1 MSINLAKQVQTT
13 EIKFEGPLANNYGGK
28 YAKVKY
34 QGRWLLVQTPKMLA
48 PYGMSIYEE
57 KDNKGNLTGR
67 KTYSLDVS
75 FNGYEPA
82 EDSNSDEPRRPSVR
96 QFYDLVTDMED
107 NLVDHAHQNNFT
119 WVDNPDASREVC
131 KALLR
136 TSVKWSRDKDTK
148 QIIKKYAPKVKLN
161 LPVYED
167 GMGFKAFVNDK
178 SNEIKNVAEL
188 ERALSGR
195 CDVVAIIK
203 CDKVTFNG
211 GKYGYKWTVAQLKVY
226 TSTSALASYA
236 FIEDSDHEDDTPQ
249 ASSSD
254 YKTHEH
260 VNVVE
265 DSEEDEEDELDGE
278 VSSEEEEEEATP
290 PTPKKKV
297 VRRRKT
303 KKKKEDA

>member
-48 PYGMSIYEE
+48 PYGMSIYED
-57 KDNKGNLTGR
+57 KDNKGNPTGK

-96 QFYDLVTDMED
+96 QFYDLVTDMEN

-178 SNEIKNVAEL
+178 SNEIKNVEDL
-188 ERALSGR
+188 EKALSGR

-211 GKYGYKWTVAQLKVY
+211 GKYGYKWTVAQLKIY
-226 TSTSALASYA
+226 SSQSALATYA
-236 FIEDSDHEDDTPQ
+236 FIEDSDQEEETKESK
-249 ASSSD
+249 SSSS
-254 YKTHEH
+254 TQHEH
-260 VNVVE
+260 VNVVD
-265 DSEEDEEDELDGE
+265 DSEEEEDELDGE
-278 VSSEEEEEEATP
+278 VSSEEEEEEVSKPPTP
-290 PTPKKKV
+290 PTKKKKV
-297 VRRRKT
+297 VRRRK
-303 KKKKEDA
+303 KKNDA

>member
-1 MSINLAKQVQTT
+1 MDIETDSRKDIEKQ
-13 EIKFEGPLANNYGGK
+13 I
-28 YAKVKY
+28 AKVVGNKI
-34 QGRWLLVQTPKMLA
+34 GKDIEL
-48 PYGMSIYEE
+48 SIY
-57 KDNKGNLTGR
+57 N
-67 KTYSLDVS
+67 YSKE
-75 FNGYEPA
+75 YA
-82 EDSNSDEPRRPSVR
+82 EIQDTPYLLSSI
-96 QFYDLVTDMED
+96 YD
-107 NLVDHAHQNNFT
+107 
-119 WVDNPDASREVC
+119 
-131 KALLR
+131 
-136 TSVKWSRDKDTK
+136 
-148 QIIKKYAPKVKLN
+148 
-161 LPVYED
+161 
-167 GMGFKAFVNDK
+167 DK
-178 SNEIKNVAEL
+178 SNEIKNVDEL

-254 YKTHEH
+254 SKTHEH

-265 DSEEDEEDELDGE
+265 DSEEDEEDEEDELDGE
-278 VSSEEEEEEATP
+278 VSSEEEEEEAKP